1 MKLYCTRYWPLGYTT
16 TNDSLQ
22 LNFILLIP
30 ALWNQQL
37 KQFSVYLTTYL
48 PSLYIIVLSLNMSWD
63 SAESLAIIVK
73 VNNIHFS
80 SLIHQASHLTV
91 EGYGVQE
98 AWLPF
103 HKFMLTSPSHL
114 PVLNVFWNGFQD
126 SDFSAAFLGIEMKLF
141 LFSFLKIG
149 MTLVSLQSLGT
160 SLDHHSLVTF
170 QR

>member
-1 MKLYCTRYWPLGYTT
+1 MKLYCTQYWPLGYTT

-22 LNFILLIP
+22 LDFILLIP
-30 ALWNQQL
+30 GLWNQQL

-63 SAESLAIIVK
+63 SVESLAIIVK
-73 VNNIHFS
+73 VNNIRFS

-126 SDFSAAFLGIEMKLF
+126 SGNWDEAVPFLLLEDRNDTCFSPVLRN
-141 LFSFLKIG
+141 FSWSPFTSNISKII
-149 MTLVSLQSLGT
+149 
-160 SLDHHSLVTF
+160 
-170 QR
+170 